1 VRQGMWL
8 TPSWSE
14 KPTSCRPRP
23 LARTRRGGPMA
34 RVNPP
39 RRVPGITPSGNAKRP
54 SVAKRAASSISLSS
68 SRSIARGEA
77 PRQPRGSIRSI
88 QMNPPRHSWRDAQRG
103 GAASRPVPSTRRT
116 NRRWEQG
123 PPPRTFLGGRWGPD
137 KPGAGSHRH
146 CRHRLPA
153 VSFRECA
160 YCAP

>member
-1 VRQGMWL
+1 
-8 TPSWSE
+8 
-14 KPTSCRPRP
+14 
-23 LARTRRGGPMA
+23 MA